1 MRKGLLYG
9 GWVLLLAVLVTLVA
23 WQGSFSMEW
32 YSPQTAKETYLLWAV
47 SILIFILMV
56 TLGFMLMRTSV
67 RLYVDRRTNR
77 EGSRIRTKLVL
88 GALALT
94 IVPVFFQVL
103 FSIYVL
109 TNNMARWFSRP
120 AQNIE
125 RSLVEVN
132 LAFELETQRRAEA
145 QARWLGVMPET
156 TAYLQNG
163 LRPALFTPRFC
174 RDNGVYL
181 AELRPVEGA
190 ILPICSP
197 NPVPAHGA
205 IKILKASAPAAE
217 GAVLVVQA
225 RMTEDLAERQIL
237 IEDEVH
243 NYQQLESHRKETRN
257 AYILLL
263 LLITLFILFVAT
275 WMARLLAEQIS
286 RPIAALL
293 AAVDQLRHGHLDY
306 RVDTRANDE
315 LATLVRTF
323 NEMAGE
329 LQGNERELERRRQFT
344 EAILESIPTGVIS
357 LTADRRIQRV
367 NSALVQMFG
376 AERVARA
383 TQIEDLLPADDAKE
397 IHYLLNRA
405 RRTGVAS
412 SRMELVR
419 DRQVLHISATV
430 SALAGLSGTRRAA
443 GDGSGWVV
451 VLEDTSELL
460 RAQKAEAWHE
470 VARRI
475 AHEMKNPL
483 TPIALSA
490 ERIARQLEKAGTSPE
505 GITPEARRILGQC
518 SRTISAEVQ
527 SVKSL
532 VDEFSR
538 FARFP
543 AAQPVASDLNPV
555 VEQALAVFS
564 GRLDGIELDIALA
577 EGLPEVHIDR
587 EQFKRV
593 VVNLVDNAAEAT
605 QGAESRRIEVSTRA
619 AAADSVELI
628 VADTGHGIEPE
639 DRDRLFLPYFS
650 TKGRGTGLGLAIVH
664 HILQEHGAQIRVE
677 DNAPRGAR
685 FVIEIPVA
693 PVELEARRVVASPA

>member
-9 GWVLLLAVLVTLVA
+9 GWVLLLAVLVTMVA

-47 SILIFILMV
+47 SILIFLLMV
-56 TLGFMLMRTSV
+56 TLGFMLVRTFV
-67 RLYVDRRTNR
+67 RLYIERRTNR
-77 EGSRIRTKLVL
+77 EGSRIRTKLML

-94 IVPVFFQVL
+94 IMPVFFQVL

-109 TNNMARWFSRP
+109 TNNMTRWFSRP

-125 RSLVEVN
+125 HNLVEAN
-132 LAFELETQRRAEA
+132 LAFERETQRRAEA
-145 QARWLGVMPET
+145 QARWLAGLPEL
-156 TAYLQNG
+156 ADYIRSG
-163 LRPALFTPRFC
+163 KRPTLFTPRFC
-174 RDNGVYL
+174 RDNDIY
-181 AELRPVEGA
+181 AADLRPAEGA
-190 ILPICSP
+190 ILPICAAGPGLVQGALKVMTAS
-197 NPVPAHGA
+197 VPT
-205 IKILKASAPAAE
+205 AE
-217 GAVLVVQA
+217 GATLVVQA
-225 RMTEDLAERQIL
+225 RMTEDLAARQIV

-257 AYILLL
+257 AYLLLL

-275 WMARLLAEQIS
+275 WMARVLAEQIS

-293 AAVDQLRHGHLDY
+293 AAVDQLRHGHLEY
-306 RVDTRANDE
+306 RVETRADDE

-323 NEMAGE
+323 NEMAVE
-329 LQGNERELERRRQFT
+329 LEGNERELERRRQFT

-367 NSALVQMFG
+367 NSALVEMFG
-376 AERVARA
+376 AERTARA
-383 TQIEDLLPADDAKE
+383 NCLEDLVGIEHAKE

-405 RRTGVAS
+405 RRTGEAS
-412 SRMELVR
+412 SRMELQR
-419 DRQVLHISATV
+419 DRQTLHISVTV
-430 SALAGLSGTRRAA
+430 AALAGLKTEGGESP
-443 GDGSGWVV
+443 DSGWVV

-490 ERIARQLEKAGTSPE
+490 ERIARQLDKAGASPDGLTAE
-505 GITPEARRILGQC
+505 MRRIVGQC

-527 SVKSL
+527 SVKTL

-543 AAQPVASDLNPV
+543 AAQPVPAELNGI
-555 VEQALAVFS
+555 VEQALAVFAD
-564 GRLDGIELDIALA
+564 RLDGIRLEVALA
-577 EGLPEVHIDR
+577 AGLPPVNVDP

-593 VVNLVDNAAEAT
+593 VVNLVDNAAEAV
-605 QGAESRRIEVSTRA
+605 QGAPRRSIEVTTRA
-619 AAADSVELI
+619 AAADSVELV

-677 DNAPRGAR
+677 DNQPRGAR
-685 FVIEIPVA
+685 FVIEIPAV
-693 PVELEARRVVASPA
+693 PVEAESRAVAGTV